1 MPGNKEIVIH
11 EKYPDFAE
19 QLIRD
24 ADVIFCLDF
33 NEPKRIEK
41 LAPAENFL
49 VVTNARYKDLV
60 LEQIP
65 ELGPEQVLCE
75 PVGRNT
81 APCICYAAYGLQKRD
96 PGAKMIVTPADHLI
110 LNEDDFRTIIGE
122 CLEFADR
129 HDALLTVGIKPTRPD
144 TGYGYIQVS
153 DDHAISKVKCFTEK
167 PDLELA
173 QTFLQTGE
181 FYWNSGIFIWKVQAI
196 VEAFR
201 KYLPEHHAMF
211 SGMRRALG
219 TDSEKA
225 IVEMVFSECRAI
237 SIDYGIMEK
246 ADLEKIA
253 QVVRETGILVISD
266 EIYGELTYG
275 DRTHISFASLPDMW
289 QYTITLNG
297 FSKAFAM
304 TGWRVGYACG
314 PKEIL
319 SVMLKIHQY
328 SILCA
333 PRMGQVAALEALQAG
348 RANDYEDVRRMR
360 DSYDRRR
367 RLMVDSFRKMGLDCF
382 EPLGAFY
389 VFPSIKKTGLDS
401 ETFCERLLN
410 EYKIATVPG
419 TAFGECGEG
428 HIRCSYATGVEK
440 LNIALERM
448 SEFVDK
454 CGK

>member
-1 MPGNKEIVIH
+1 MKRNFIAKRFQSAGTGLTLDTAALAKYKDIVDLSIGDT
-11 EKYPDFAE
+11 DFTTDEA
-19 QLIRD
+19 IINAAFRD
-24 ADVIFCLDF
+24 AKAGHTHYGD
-33 NEPKRIEK
+33 PKG
-41 LAPAENFL
+41 
-49 VVTNARYKDLV
+49 D
-60 LEQIP
+60 P
-65 ELGPEQVLCE
+65 ELISAVCKAWEEDFDQTLPRDHVLVSASSCL
-75 PVGRNT
+75 GMSL
-81 APCICYAAYGLQKRD
+81 AMFAILD
-96 PGAKMIVTPADHLI
+96 PGDEVIVFSPYFALYRAQIELAGGVCVDVPTYAEEDYAISEERLRAAITPRTKCLI
-110 LNEDDFRTIIGE
+110 LPYPNN
-122 CLEFADR
+122 
-129 HDALLTVGIKPTRPD
+129 PT
-144 TGYGYIQVS
+144 G
-153 DDHAISKVKCFTEK
+153 
-167 PDLELA
+167 
-173 QTFLQTGE
+173 
-181 FYWNSGIFIWKVQAI
+181 
-196 VEAFR
+196 
-201 KYLPEHHAMF
+201 
-211 SGMRRALG
+211 
-219 TDSEKA
+219 
-225 IVEMVFSECRAI
+225 
-237 SIDYGIMEK
+237 GIMEK

-275 DRTHISFASLPDMW
+275 DRTHISFASLPCMW